1 MEKPNKSNSNSLKDS
16 QTDQSENGISE
27 ILKYYNI
34 IKSIKNPE
42 KSYVIE
48 HKKSKEVFLCKHFN
62 KKKIIDYEKYKQKLD
77 ILLTLDHPN
86 ILKLY
91 EIFETKRS
99 LYLILEYCKGETLYD
114 KVINHIEKNEMYSEQ
129 EALIIFK
136 QIISAIDFSQ
146 KNGII
151 HQELN
156 LEDLIYLNKGDE
168 KNNPLK
174 LNLIKY
180 KSKDETLK
188 QKLNKP
194 YYNSPEFLSGKYTNK
209 SNLWNAG
216 VILYILLGG
225 EPPFK
230 GGNDYTIYNKI
241 NEVNFNFGKK
251 WDNISESA
259 KDLISHLLI
268 VENERYDIQQI
279 FEHPWMNNG
288 KVNKK
293 ILSFNFQRSSRYNRV
308 NVHYEI
314 QSITYI
320 SSIVKESD
328 NINE

>member
-1 MEKPNKSNSNSLKDS
+1 MDKSKKTNSTSLKDS
-16 QTDQSENGISE
+16 DQSENGISE
-27 ILKYYNI
+27 ILKRYNI

-48 HKKSKEVFLCKHFN
+48 HKQTKQVYLCKHLN
-62 KKKIIDYEKYKQKLD
+62 KKKIIDYDKLKKKLD

-91 EIFETKRS
+91 EIFDTKRS
-99 LYLILEYCKGETLYD
+99 LYLISEYCKGETLYD
-114 KVINHIEKNEMYSEQ
+114 KVIKHIEKNETYSEQ

-151 HQELN
+151 HQELD

-168 KNNPLK
+168 KNNPIK

-180 KSKDETLK
+180 KLKDETFK
-188 QKLNKP
+188 QKLNKT
-194 YYNSPEFLSGKYTNK
+194 YFNSPEYLSGKYTNK

-241 NEVNFNFGKK
+241 NEIKFDFGKK
-251 WDNISESA
+251 WDNISDSA

-268 VENERYDIQQI
+268 YENERYDVAQI

-288 KVNKK
+288 RVNKK
-293 ILSFNFQRSSRYNRV
+293 ILSFNFQRNTRYNKM
-308 NVHYEI
+308 NIHYEI
-314 QSITYI
+314 ESITYI
-320 SSIVKESD
+320 VRENGS
-328 NINE
+328 NNE

>member
-1 MEKPNKSNSNSLKDS
+1 MDKSKKTNSTSLKDS
-16 QTDQSENGISE
+16 DQSENGISE
-27 ILKYYNI
+27 ILKRYNI

-48 HKKSKEVFLCKHFN
+48 HKQTKQVYLCKHLN
-62 KKKIIDYEKYKQKLD
+62 KKKIIDYEKLKKKLD
-77 ILLTLDHPN
+77 TLLTLDHPN

-91 EIFETKRS
+91 EIFDTKRS
-99 LYLILEYCKGETLYD
+99 LYLISEYCKGETLYD
-114 KVINHIEKNEMYSEQ
+114 KVIKHIEKNETYSEQ

-151 HQELN
+151 HQELD

-168 KNNPLK
+168 KNNPIK

-180 KSKDETLK
+180 KLKDETFK
-188 QKLNKP
+188 QKLNKT
-194 YYNSPEFLSGKYTNK
+194 YFNSPEYLSGKYTNK

-241 NEVNFNFGKK
+241 NEIKFDFGKK
-251 WDNISESA
+251 WDNISDSA

-268 VENERYDIQQI
+268 YENERYDVAQI

-288 KVNKK
+288 RVNKK
-293 ILSFNFQRSSRYNRV
+293 ILSFNFQRNTRYNKM
-308 NVHYEI
+308 NIHYEI
-314 QSITYI
+314 ESITYI
-320 SSIVKESD
+320 VRENGS
-328 NINE
+328 NNE

>member
-1 MEKPNKSNSNSLKDS
+1 MDKSKKTNSTSLKDS
-16 QTDQSENGISE
+16 DQSENGISE
-27 ILKYYNI
+27 ILKRYNI

-48 HKKSKEVFLCKHFN
+48 HKQTKQVYLCKHLN
-62 KKKIIDYEKYKQKLD
+62 KKKIIDYEKLKKKLD
-77 ILLTLDHPN
+77 TLLTLDHPN

-91 EIFETKRS
+91 EIFDTKRS
-99 LYLILEYCKGETLYD
+99 LYLISEYCKGETLYD
-114 KVINHIEKNEMYSEQ
+114 KVIKHIEKNETYSEQ

-151 HQELN
+151 HQELD

-168 KNNPLK
+168 KNNPIK

-180 KSKDETLK
+180 KLKDETFK
-188 QKLNKP
+188 QKLNKT
-194 YYNSPEFLSGKYTNK
+194 YFNSPEYLSGKYTNK

-241 NEVNFNFGKK
+241 NEIKFDFGKK
-251 WDNISESA
+251 WDNISDSA

-268 VENERYDIQQI
+268 YENERYDVAQI

-288 KVNKK
+288 RVNKK
-293 ILSFNFQRSSRYNRV
+293 ILTFNFQRNTRYNKM
-308 NVHYEI
+308 NIHYEI
-314 QSITYI
+314 ESITYI
-320 SSIVKESD
+320 VRENGS
-328 NINE
+328 NNE

>member
-1 MEKPNKSNSNSLKDS
+1 MDKSKKINSTSLKDS
-16 QTDQSENGISE
+16 DQSENGISE
-27 ILKYYNI
+27 ILKRYNI

-48 HKKSKEVFLCKHFN
+48 HKQTKQVYLCKHLN
-62 KKKIIDYEKYKQKLD
+62 KKKIIDYEKLKKKLD
-77 ILLTLDHPN
+77 TLLTLDHPN

-91 EIFETKRS
+91 EIFDTKRS
-99 LYLILEYCKGETLYD
+99 LYLISEYCKGETLYD
-114 KVINHIEKNEMYSEQ
+114 KVIKHIEKNETYSEQ

-151 HQELN
+151 HQELD

-168 KNNPLK
+168 KNNPIK

-180 KSKDETLK
+180 KLKDETFK
-188 QKLNKP
+188 QKLNKT
-194 YYNSPEFLSGKYTNK
+194 YFNSPEYLSGKYTNK

-241 NEVNFNFGKK
+241 NEIKFDFGKK
-251 WDNISESA
+251 WDNISDSA
-259 KDLISHLLI
+259 KDLICHLLI
-268 VENERYDIQQI
+268 YENERYDVAQI

-288 KVNKK
+288 RVNKK
-293 ILSFNFQRSSRYNRV
+293 ILSFNFQRNTRYNKM
-308 NVHYEI
+308 NIHYEI
-314 QSITYI
+314 ESITYI
-320 SSIVKESD
+320 VRENGS
-328 NINE
+328 NNE